1 MSEEIPFDSEY
12 ILQHLTNDYLKIL
25 FDLKFITSEFQFKG
39 IKINGS
45 EFNDKIESLRI
56 DGLAFDD
63 KSKKF
68 VIIEYKNE
76 FNCNVLKQA
85 KNYYYNLIESF
96 DGEFKEDGEEDLEE
110 AYSCLLEK
118 NREELYRLYEE
129 KFNKDF
135 KDEGKGLEAR
145 VLIIGPEFSKKQIEK
160 SQDPN
165 NPYELCT
172 VSLNKSNEING
183 YVFYEGI
190 NVQNFD
196 KKKLHV
202 NLGNLKLTICTLL
215 NDKSDEIKELYKNF
229 ENSLLNQI
237 NDLDIKYLVD
247 AVSIQAHNEFICNV
261 NVKKSIKI
269 YFYTKGLDEIN
280 KKLEERNRINENLRD
295 IKDISTGG
303 DLAYY
308 ELTLTPDDIK
318 YAVDLIKQIYDEKK

>member
-1 MSEEIPFDSEY
+1 MSEKIPFDSEY

-25 FDLKFITSEFQFKG
+25 FGLEFITSEFQFKG

-96 DGEFKEDGEEDLEE
+96 DEGEFKEGGEEDLEE
-110 AYSCLLEK
+110 VYSCLLKK

-129 KFNKDF
+129 KLEKDF

-145 VLIIGPEFSKKQIEK
+145 VLIIGPKFSKKQIEK

-172 VSLNKSNEING
+172 VSLYKNNEING

-215 NDKSDEIKELYKNF
+215 NDKSDEIKELYKCF
-229 ENSLLNQI
+229 ESSLLDQFQ
-237 NDLDIKYLVD
+237 DWDIKYLVD
-247 AVSIQAHNEFICNV
+247 AVSIKAHDEYICL
-261 NVKKSIKI
+261 VKVKNSIKI
-269 YFYTKGLDEIN
+269 EFYYDFEDETLTQENMKRIIGL
-280 KKLEERNRINENLRD
+280 INEV
-295 IKDISTGG
+295 
-303 DLAYY
+303 Y
-308 ELTLTPDDIK
+308 
-318 YAVDLIKQIYDEKK
+318 KQKVNKNE